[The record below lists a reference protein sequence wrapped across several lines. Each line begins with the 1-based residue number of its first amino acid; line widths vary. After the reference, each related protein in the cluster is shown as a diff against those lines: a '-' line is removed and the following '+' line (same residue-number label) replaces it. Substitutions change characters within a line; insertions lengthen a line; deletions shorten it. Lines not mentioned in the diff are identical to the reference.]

1 MSGIRD
7 VVARIAADPSF
18 AQYVRSSP
26 DEVARQY
33 GLGADEI
40 EKVLGL
46 AEAESSAGPAPLGP
60 RLSRSGVGAGGVL
73 SLLSSLGEAADQTPA
88 VTPGRMVPPG
98 DSYFQSNVDPTD
110 HPNSDDDL
118 TGPSVKVASAG
129 PEPHLDVGSEAKLPG
144 DAVAVDLEV
153 LPPPDSSDGAPVDQV
168 AINFTKIEFEHPQQE
183 SEKGKGNVRTAMW
196 DLTQAKDS

>member
-7 VVARIAADPSF
+7 VVAQDGGRPCL

-26 DEVARQY
+26 DEVAQQY
-33 GLGADEI
+33 GLGADET

-46 AEAESSAGPAPLGP
+46 AEAESSAGPALLGP

-129 PEPHLDVGSEAKLPG
+129 PEPHLDVGVRGKAAGRCRRGRPRGIL
-144 DAVAVDLEV
+144 
-153 LPPPDSSDGAPVDQV
+153 PPDSSDGAPVDQV
-168 AINFTKIEFEHPQQE
+168 AVRLHEIKI
-183 SEKGKGNVRTAMW
+183 
-196 DLTQAKDS
+196 